1 MGWVERIFSCLCMAL
16 LLTACEKTETRTV
29 EDIWTQ
35 KTIPEGKIPVTILVK
50 YAFSINEFE
59 RAAEK
64 KFPQLDIIQVGN
76 YTFDR
81 GLVEYQRRL
90 EHDDLDLEIEMIF
103 SDWVE
108 ELNRKCPYRRILN
121 AQILKITPIAYATIP
136 FEI

>member
-1 MGWVERIFSCLCMAL
+1 MHIHKFADIASFAEIGVGGNLPATEEYREFIKKLHPTQFLTGR
-16 LLTACEKTETRTV
+16 LTAPLYEVEYAYVTV
-29 EDIWTQ
+29 
-35 KTIPEGKIPVTILVK
+35 
-50 YAFSINEFE
+50 
-59 RAAEK
+59 R
-64 KFPQLDIIQVGN
+64 GN
-76 YTFDR
+76 YR
-81 GLVEYQRRL
+81 KAYKYILLRL

>member
-1 MGWVERIFSCLCMAL
+1 MHIHKFADIASFAEIGVVGNLPATEEYREFIKKLHPTQFLTGR
-16 LLTACEKTETRTV
+16 LTAPLYEVEYSYVTV
-29 EDIWTQ
+29 
-35 KTIPEGKIPVTILVK
+35 
-50 YAFSINEFE
+50 
-59 RAAEK
+59 R
-64 KFPQLDIIQVGN
+64 GN
-76 YTFDR
+76 YR
-81 GLVEYQRRL
+81 KAYKYILLRL

>member
-1 MGWVERIFSCLCMAL
+1 MHIHKFADIASFAEMGVGGNLPATEEYREFIKKLHPTQFLTGR
-16 LLTACEKTETRTV
+16 LTAPLYEVEYSYVTV
-29 EDIWTQ
+29 
-35 KTIPEGKIPVTILVK
+35 
-50 YAFSINEFE
+50 
-59 RAAEK
+59 R
-64 KFPQLDIIQVGN
+64 GN
-76 YTFDR
+76 YR
-81 GLVEYQRRL
+81 KAYKYILLRL

>member
-1 MGWVERIFSCLCMAL
+1 MHIHKFADIASFAEIGVGGNLPATEEYREFIKKLHPTQFLTGR
-16 LLTACEKTETRTV
+16 LTAPLYEV
-29 EDIWTQ
+29 EYSY
-35 KTIPEGKIPVTILVK
+35 VSV
-50 YAFSINEFE
+50 
-59 RAAEK
+59 R
-64 KFPQLDIIQVGN
+64 GN
-76 YTFDR
+76 YR
-81 GLVEYQRRL
+81 KAYKYILLRL

>member
-1 MGWVERIFSCLCMAL
+1 MHIHKFADIASLAEIGVGGNLPATEEYREFIKKLHPTQFLTGR
-16 LLTACEKTETRTV
+16 LTAPLYEVEYSYVTV
-29 EDIWTQ
+29 
-35 KTIPEGKIPVTILVK
+35 
-50 YAFSINEFE
+50 
-59 RAAEK
+59 R
-64 KFPQLDIIQVGN
+64 GN
-76 YTFDR
+76 YR
-81 GLVEYQRRL
+81 KAYKYILLRL

>member
-1 MGWVERIFSCLCMAL
+1 MHIHKFADIASFAEIWVGGNLPATEEYREFIKKLHPTQFLTGR
-16 LLTACEKTETRTV
+16 LTAPLYEVEYSYVTV
-29 EDIWTQ
+29 
-35 KTIPEGKIPVTILVK
+35 
-50 YAFSINEFE
+50 
-59 RAAEK
+59 R
-64 KFPQLDIIQVGN
+64 GN
-76 YTFDR
+76 YR
-81 GLVEYQRRL
+81 KAYKYILLRL

>member
-1 MGWVERIFSCLCMAL
+1 MHIHKFADIASFAEIGVAGNLPATEEYREFIKKLHPTQFLTGR
-16 LLTACEKTETRTV
+16 LTAPLYEVEYSYVTV
-29 EDIWTQ
+29 
-35 KTIPEGKIPVTILVK
+35 
-50 YAFSINEFE
+50 
-59 RAAEK
+59 R
-64 KFPQLDIIQVGN
+64 GN
-76 YTFDR
+76 YR
-81 GLVEYQRRL
+81 KAYKYILLRL

>member
-1 MGWVERIFSCLCMAL
+1 MHIHKFADIASFAEIGVGGNLPATEEYREFIKKLHPTQFLTGR
-16 LLTACEKTETRTV
+16 LTAPLYEVEYSYVTV
-29 EDIWTQ
+29 
-35 KTIPEGKIPVTILVK
+35 
-50 YAFSINEFE
+50 
-59 RAAEK
+59 R
-64 KFPQLDIIQVGN
+64 GN
-76 YTFDR
+76 YR
-81 GLVEYQRRL
+81 KAYKYILLRV